1 MCVCKK
7 QQQQQKNLFRMERNM
22 KHKIQEND
30 YLEENHVEKHQL
42 LSILYLSGWFIL
54 TLLKICSFTQI
65 IKMP

>member
-1 MCVCKK
+1 MCAKKNKQTKK
-7 QQQQQKNLFRMERNM
+7 QHLFRMEGNM

-42 LSILYLSGWFIL
+42 LSILYLLGWFIL
-54 TLLKICSFTQI
+54 TLLKTCSFTQT